1 MFRIGIEDFLDVVV
15 RRQHGAAPSSVLY
28 TPQEELRLT
37 ISVLFKFLRKEMD
50 DDKVVRDLR
59 GWCDRIVA
67 CLHNQATLYDHLF
80 LLNHI
85 MRCPAGVGRWAAHYI
100 QPALP
105 VTDPEETAAFDN
117 PFLDHLITLLAT
129 VLLPVKERTSFLC
142 EHRVRLSRDQG
153 EDSQDR
159 VWCVLDGEGS
169 EEEDPE
175 ETWAGLRESDLI
187 SLANQVAVLECKLN
201 RT

>member
-1 MFRIGIEDFLDVVV
+1 
-15 RRQHGAAPSSVLY
+15 
-28 TPQEELRLT
+28 
-37 ISVLFKFLRKEMD
+37 
-50 DDKVVRDLR
+50 
-59 GWCDRIVA
+59 
-67 CLHNQATLYDHLF
+67 
-80 LLNHI
+80 

-105 VTDPEETAAFDN
+105 ITDPEEAATFDN

-129 VLLPVKERTSFLC
+129 VLLPVKERAAFLY
-142 EHRVRLSRDQG
+142 EHRVRFTSREQDDQQ
-153 EDSQDR
+153 QDR

-187 SLANQVAVLECKLN
+187 SLANQVLIAFSE
-201 RT
+201 

>member
-1 MFRIGIEDFLDVVV
+1 MI
-15 RRQHGAAPSSVLY
+15 H
-28 TPQEELRLT
+28 
-37 ISVLFKFLRKEMD
+37 K
-50 DDKVVRDLR
+50 DL
-59 GWCDRIVA
+59 
-67 CLHNQATLYDHLF
+67 QATLYDHLF

-105 VTDPEETAAFDN
+105 ITDPEEAATFDN

-129 VLLPVKERTSFLC
+129 VLLPVKERARFLY
-142 EHRVRLSRDQG
+142 EHRVRFTSREQDDQQ
-153 EDSQDR
+153 QDR
-159 VWCVLDGEGS
+159 VWCVLDQEGS

-187 SLANQVAVLECKLN
+187 SLANQVL
-201 RT
+201 TSF